1 MRKREIAY
9 NTDIIRRGPE
19 LDELGYISINK
30 LLLTR
35 IDRRLIIKEARE
47 GHNNLALN
55 SSCPAE
61 VFIKQEFYNNY
72 LLQNSKQNPFL
83 DIKIESKD
91 SKFIE
96 KLARFLKKQKNVNF
110 SVISYLGID
119 LKNSKEEKISFL
131 SSNLVDINLGSRT
144 LNCLNSVDITYVF
157 GIVDFKD
164 NLMKIR
170 KFDAHSLKEIKTEF
184 AKKGLDFQYIPK
196 ELMEAARLRCG
207 CKQPN

>member
-96 KLARFLKKQKNVNF
+96 KLARFLKKQKPLTTRGFCQNR
-110 SVISYLGID
+110 
-119 LKNSKEEKISFL
+119 KNQT
-131 SSNLVDINLGSRT
+131 T
-144 LNCLNSVDITYVF
+144 LT
-157 GIVDFKD
+157 
-164 NLMKIR
+164 
-170 KFDAHSLKEIKTEF
+170 KTCTSCRSC
-184 AKKGLDFQYIPK
+184 DDRPP
-196 ELMEAARLRCG
+196 AR
-207 CKQPN
+207 